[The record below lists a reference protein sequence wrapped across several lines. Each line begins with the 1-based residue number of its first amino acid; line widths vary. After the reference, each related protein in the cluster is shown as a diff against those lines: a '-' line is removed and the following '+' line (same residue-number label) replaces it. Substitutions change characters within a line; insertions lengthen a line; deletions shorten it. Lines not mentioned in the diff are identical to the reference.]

1 METRKKIYD
10 FIVAYIQEH
19 CYSPTV
25 RKIGDGVGLK
35 STNTA
40 WNHLRKMFDSG
51 MIETDAECAPRAIR
65 VPGYEFVRKTE

>member
-10 FIVAYIQEH
+10 FIVSYMQEH
-19 CYSPTV
+19 GYSPTV
-25 RKIGDGVGLK
+25 REIGDGVGLK
-35 STNTA
+35 STNTV

-65 VPGYEFVRKTE
+65 VPGYKFMRL

>member
-10 FIVAYIQEH
+10 FIVSYMQEH
-19 CYSPTV
+19 GYSPTV
-25 RKIGDGVGLK
+25 REIGDGVGLK
-35 STNTA
+35 STNTV

-65 VPGYEFVRKTE
+65 VPGYKFVREN